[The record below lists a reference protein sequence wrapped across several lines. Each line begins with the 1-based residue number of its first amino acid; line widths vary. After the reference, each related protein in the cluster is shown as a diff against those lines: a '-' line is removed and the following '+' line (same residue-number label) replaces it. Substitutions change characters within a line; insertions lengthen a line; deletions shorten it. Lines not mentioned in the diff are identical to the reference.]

1 MNTASKLHEK
11 EGSLLERGLRWDVT
25 FQRRIGVVA
34 TVAAGGLAI
43 AGAPSIAVFG
53 TAAFA
58 GGNFAAS
65 EIEQRMADSLGK
77 ERQQARQRK
86 MGAQATKS

>member
-1 MNTASKLHEK
+1 MKTTSEVYEK
-11 EGSLLERGLRWDVT
+11 EGGFLERGLRWDITV
-25 FQRRIGVVA
+25 QRRLGVVA
-34 TVAAGGLAI
+34 TAAAGGLAI